1 MIHRQIQIATL
12 PWMLFLLVLAAEAAA
27 FSTSHI
33 QAGTETRM
41 STIMIR
47 GEFMSSPL
55 ILHPKTSALLTSSRA
70 EASLVI
76 MAAASPNQSLKQQ
89 ILQGATRKLMQLTS
103 GDNALNVETSPSEIY
118 SSRKEVVGPYTYYVR
133 EGRRSGERRTSIICV
148 PSI

>member
-12 PWMLFLLVLAAEAAA
+12 PWMLFLLVLVAEAAA
-27 FSTSHI
+27 FSTSNI
-33 QAGTETRM
+33 KAGSETRL

-47 GEFMSSPL
+47 GEFMSSPE
-55 ILHPKTSALLTSSRA
+55 ILHRTTCILTPSRA

-89 ILQGATRKLMQLTS
+89 ILQGATRKLMLLTS
-103 GDNALNVETSPSEIY
+103 GDNALNLETSPSETY
-118 SSRKEVVGPYTYYVR
+118 SPRKEVVEPYTYYVR
-133 EGRRSGERRTSIICV
+133 EGHRSGERRTSIIFV